1 MAGNSKTN
9 ESEPL
14 WYAFVTRPRHEKKAQ
29 MSLEG
34 AGIEN
39 FLPLK
44 KSLHQWKD
52 RRRWV
57 EEPLFSCYIFARI
70 AYNRRWDV
78 LTSPSVARI
87 VSFLDTPAPVRDQ
100 EIETIRRILT
110 TEVDVEV
117 QPGLLP
123 GTQVRIGSG
132 PLAGLEG
139 KLTGQR
145 GQKWFVVQIPAI
157 GKSVL
162 VSMGENIVEAIWPA
176 GADAGK
182 QRRLRIGHKRGF
194 DDALSG
200 ELFPKINCIFS
211 RYHLDDI
218 SIFIKLLDS
227 VCH

>member
-1 MAGNSKTN
+1 LAEEKRVN

-14 WYAFVTRPRHEKKAQ
+14 WYAFVTRPRHEKKAKIA
-29 MSLEG
+29 LDGE
-34 AGIEN
+34 GIEN

-57 EEPLFSCYIFARI
+57 EEPLFSCYIFVRI

-78 LTSPSVARI
+78 QKSASVVRI
-87 VSFLDTPAPVRDQ
+87 VSFLAKPAPVRDA

-139 KLTGQR
+139 KFIGLR
-145 GQKWFVVQIPAI
+145 GQKWFVVHIPAI

-162 VSMGENIVEAIWPA
+162 VNMGENIVEA
-176 GADAGK
+176 
-182 QRRLRIGHKRGF
+182 
-194 DDALSG
+194 
-200 ELFPKINCIFS
+200 
-211 RYHLDDI
+211 
-218 SIFIKLLDS
+218 
-227 VCH
+227 V

>member
-1 MAGNSKTN
+1 M
-9 ESEPL
+9 
-14 WYAFVTRPRHEKKAQ
+14 
-29 MSLEG
+29 
-34 AGIEN
+34 
-39 FLPLK
+39 
-44 KSLHQWKD
+44 
-52 RRRWV
+52 

-70 AYNRRWDV
+70 SYNRRWDV

-110 TEVDVEV
+110 TQVDVEV

-162 VSMGENIVEAIWPA
+162 VGMGENIVEAI
-176 GADAGK
+176 
-182 QRRLRIGHKRGF
+182 
-194 DDALSG
+194 
-200 ELFPKINCIFS
+200 
-211 RYHLDDI
+211 
-218 SIFIKLLDS
+218 
-227 VCH
+227 